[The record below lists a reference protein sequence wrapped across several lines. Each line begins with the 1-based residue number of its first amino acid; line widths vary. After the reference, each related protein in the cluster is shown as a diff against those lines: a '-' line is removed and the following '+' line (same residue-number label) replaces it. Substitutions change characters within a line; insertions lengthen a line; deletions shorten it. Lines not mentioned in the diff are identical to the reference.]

1 MPRGTII
8 GNGRLAIAFDR
19 ESRVRDL
26 YYPQI
31 GLENH
36 VGGHIFRNG
45 VWVDGKFRWVDGSW
59 GIKMEYMPETLV
71 SRTRASHS
79 ELGITI
85 ETNEGVHNYLDVYLK
100 KLIIHNNE
108 DSLRKARLFFSHD
121 FHIYGDAFGDTVMY
135 DSALNSIIHYKRM
148 RYFLIDGIT
157 SQGKGIHQFATGSK
171 EIPGMTGTW
180 VDAEDGL
187 LSGFPISQG
196 SVD

>member
-1 MPRGTII
+1 MQRINKHRLFLRDQNMPRGTIVS
-8 GNGRLAIAFDR
+8 NGRLAIAFDR
-19 ESRVRDL
+19 ESRIRDL

-45 VWVDGKFRWVDGSW
+45 VWVDGKFRWVDSSW

-108 DSLRKARLFFSHD
+108 DSHRKARLFFSHD

-135 DSALNSIIHYKRM
+135 DSTLNSIIHYKRK
-148 RYFLIDGIT
+148 RYFLIDGVT
-157 SQGKGIHQFATGSK
+157 SQGKESTSLLLEPRRYLAWQA
-171 EIPGMTGTW
+171 PG
-180 VDAEDGL
+180 
-187 LSGFPISQG
+187 
-196 SVD
+196 